1 MKNFLIY
8 IGDAYKKMCEA
19 VGKHGILIGVIVA
32 MLMMMVYSTLIHPI
46 NINSIVE
53 KAFEKERQEQA
64 DATEQSIERRIKAD
78 EVIAPILEKVVEEFD
93 LSRAMVLE
101 KHNSVSS
108 LSGVDFLYFSAT
120 LEVLNPNDLDLEF
133 QCENFQRQT
142 VSNYFGELINS
153 FKYKDYV
160 YVSNIENCNHPRHQ
174 IMRKFAKLGANSI
187 LFIPIKDSKNR
198 PLVIIVFTSKS
209 DEMPVDNIMRA
220 VTPNLKL
227 FKSLLVDQAKKE

>member
-8 IGDAYKKMCEA
+8 IGEAYKKMCEA

-64 DATEQSIERRIKAD
+64 DATEQAFERRIKAD
-78 EVIAPILEKVVEEFD
+78 EVIAPILERIVEEYD

-101 KHNSVSS
+101 KHNSVTS
-108 LSGVDFLYFSAT
+108 LSGIDFLYLSAT
-120 LEVLNPNDLDLEF
+120 LEVLNPNDLDLEY

-153 FKYKDYV
+153 FKYKEYV
-160 YVSNIENCNHPRHQ
+160 YVSNIGECKHPHHQ
-174 IMRKFAKLGANSI
+174 IMRKFGKLGANSL
-187 LFIPIKDSKNR
+187 LFIPLKDEKHR
-198 PLVIIVFTSKS
+198 PLAIIVFTSKA
-209 DEMPVDNIMRA
+209 ETMPAEDII
-220 VTPNLKL
+220 TSLKPNLKL
-227 FKSLLVDQAKKE
+227 FKSLLVD